1 MTIPLMATI
10 HRTDSSGDGPT
21 LETYVETRFNL
32 IEKFINE
39 KSAAQDVTMRAFVA
53 STEALIGS
61 VKKTSDAMHI
71 AADLRYQ
78 QRFEAQ
84 SDALTAA
91 FLAQQTAMKTA
102 LEAAEKAVQAALAAQ
117 ERAVLKAELAT
128 DKRFESVNEF
138 RKTLT
143 DQQQTFMP
151 RAETTVMVGGFV
163 QRLQALKEQ
172 MDALVS
178 ERAGVKGGYGYAV
191 GIVGFVLTLI
201 SLGVLVFRLLRP

>member
-1 MTIPLMATI
+1 MTYKPVSPRSFSNDPA
-10 HRTDSSGDGPT
+10 SGPS

-32 IEKFINE
+32 LVDFINE
-39 KSAAQDVTMRAFVA
+39 KFAAQDVSMRAFVA
-53 STEALIGS
+53 TAQSLAHAQAETIKVAQ
-61 VKKTSDAMHI
+61 I

-117 ERAVLKAELAT
+117 ERAVLKAELAS

-138 RKTLT
+138 RKTLA
-143 DQQQTFMP
+143 DQQVTFMP
-151 RAETTVMVGGFV
+151 KAEASVVTSSQNTKIQDLKDEVSRLVNERVGI
-163 QRLQALKEQ
+163 
-172 MDALVS
+172 
-178 ERAGVKGGYGYAV
+178 KGGWGYAV
-191 GIVGFVLTLI
+191 GVVGLLLAL
-201 SLGVLVFRLLRP
+201 LGLWRAFSGR